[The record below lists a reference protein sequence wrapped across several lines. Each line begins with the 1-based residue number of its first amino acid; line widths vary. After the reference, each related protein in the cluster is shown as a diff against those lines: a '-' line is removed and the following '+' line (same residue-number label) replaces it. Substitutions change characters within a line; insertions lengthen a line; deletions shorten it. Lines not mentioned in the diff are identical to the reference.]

1 MNSIPDVQLALS
13 ASAAALVGAL
23 IGGWAAVRV
32 AARASA
38 LPSPADWKRFTRE
51 RREKAYLD
59 LLQAMLVLEEND
71 PMQAREAARREV
83 QEAMLSVELFGSQTA
98 RETARAARQ
107 AYAGDVRASHLE
119 SLRGVIRRDLGLQE

>member
-1 MNSIPDVQLALS
+1 MNSIPDVQEALS

-23 IGGWAAVRV
+23 IGGWAAVRM
-32 AARASA
+32 ASRASA
-38 LPSPADWKRFTRE
+38 LPSPTDWGRFTRE

-71 PMQAREAARREV
+71 PIQAREAARREV
-83 QEAMLSVELFGSQTA
+83 QEAMLSVELFGSQIA

-107 AYAGDVRASHLE
+107 ANPGDERATHLD
-119 SLRGVIRRDLGLQE
+119 SLRNVIRRDLGLQE